1 MKNDRTELNDLASHH
16 EEKVNEMIGI
26 WKDWAKRCGVK
37 MWPLNPI
44 PEGEKDWSNL
54 PWMW

>member
-37 MWPLNPI
+37 LWPLNPI